1 MLSEREASAFSQ
13 LAKTDSSPAAQN
25 DVMTHSRP
33 PSNDLNELREP
44 NV

>member
-13 LAKTDSSPAAQN
+13 LAKTDSSLAAQN
-25 DVMTHSRP
+25 RVMMHSRP
-33 PSNDLNELREP
+33 PSNDLNEVREP